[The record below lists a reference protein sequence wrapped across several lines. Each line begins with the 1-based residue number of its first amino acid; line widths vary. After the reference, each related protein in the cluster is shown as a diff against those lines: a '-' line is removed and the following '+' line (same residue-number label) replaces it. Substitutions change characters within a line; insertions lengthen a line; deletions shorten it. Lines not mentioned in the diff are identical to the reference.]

1 MFNTL
6 SIKHISPL
14 KIKLYDQKW
23 LHMKCWCI
31 VCILSTSLFHT
42 VYWHM
47 HCTVTCLTEQ
57 YRQTINRLESSGSL
71 YKVWQRALWRDEGAG
86 AARDAKMSLSHWMT
100 MAIFFVV
107 FTWSKLSCFFHR
119 HTCPKK
125 RNSAAGV
132 LVFWVGEEVG
142 WGREGRRRAGGG
154 RGGKGGR
161 WRVSALHDN
170 KNTQTRVIASWR
182 FKSNFPSTHNWA
194 VRWENA
200 QCCQSHVSKNNNVD
214 AYLTRLCT

>member
-154 RGGKGGR
+154 RGGKGGPLASECVTWQQKHTDTGYR
-161 WRVSALHDN
+161 FVEVQIKLPL
-170 KNTQTRVIASWR
+170 NTQLSCSMRKCTML
-182 FKSNFPSTHNWA
+182 P
-194 VRWENA
+194 
-200 QCCQSHVSKNNNVD
+200 VS
-214 AYLTRLCT
+214 RQ